1 MDLDSFTCSE
11 CLEEHKKMMEI
22 HGYGY
27 SYLGKEYD
35 CHRHNKKR
43 IETKK
48 PDQYLNTGLKWT
60 DGQPYERSRRMN
72 HQIEIENEKFS
83 KDMESSAYTS
93 SLHHD
98 ENTWDILNQ
107 GLYNGFTQ
115 SSKREALDNKIADRE
130 LVQQK
135 GFNPFLNDSN
145 YVQDISNSDMYL
157 KPMNTTLEREKN
169 KTNNE

>member
-1 MDLDSFTCSE
+1 MEWKWSNGIPYKKSKRVIKNDTT
-11 CLEEHKKMMEI
+11 EE
-22 HGYGY
+22 
-27 SYLGKEYD
+27 EYVEEQD
-35 CHRHNKKR
+35 EVFSRK
-43 IETKK
+43 IE
-48 PDQYLNTGLKWT
+48 
-60 DGQPYERSRRMN
+60 E
-72 HQIEIENEKFS
+72 
-83 KDMESSAYTS
+83 SAYSTS
-93 SLHHD
+93 LNHD

-115 SSKREALDNKIADRE
+115 SNKREALDDKIANRE

-157 KPMNTTLEREKN
+157 KPVNTTLEREKN

>member
-1 MDLDSFTCSE
+1 
-11 CLEEHKKMMEI
+11 MEW
-22 HGYGY
+22 
-27 SYLGKEYD
+27 
-35 CHRHNKKR
+35 
-43 IETKK
+43 
-48 PDQYLNTGLKWT
+48 KWSN
-60 DGQPYERSRRMN
+60 GQPYKKSKRPTKNVITEEE
-72 HQIEIENEKFS
+72 QFVDQDEIFS
-83 KDMESSAYTS
+83 KNIEESAYSTS
-93 SLHHD
+93 LNHD

-107 GLYNGFTQ
+107 GFLKQ
-115 SSKREALDNKIADRE
+115 SSKRETLDNKIADRE